1 MALSSTT
8 VVLVAAL
15 VLVAVVVWT
24 LWRNPQ
30 LPGNVSLG
38 SLAGVLLVVLGGIV
52 AMALLLRESGPL
64 HGQVWYPTGNVVA
77 MVAIMGALGGVL
89 AAHTQ
94 GDRGLVWPYRH
105 AGDTPR
111 YEFGILGDILLGV
124 AGGIVVFVT
133 VPGDPAAVITER
145 ATEMLRFLALPVIG
159 GFGARTL
166 LQKAVDARVGALEE
180 ETEKLKRDRQAK
192 QAGDEAR
199 KQVQEYL
206 AATGERTLDQA
217 ALAALFREAD
227 ESALLDIFEQVKNFR
242 QSREDKSNFAD
253 LGRAIPVLEALRG
266 TRGPKDHLIDA
277 QIAFII
283 AKKEPKASSGE
294 VIAALD
300 KAIASAASAGGKRDA
315 VLHLLRLIAIGTA
328 SPPDPALEK
337 TAIADAE
344 IAKAAGLRPKDAP
357 DLAAVNAYLAR
368 HGPQDAAGQPAIQ
381 L

>member
-8 VVLVAAL
+8 VVLVSAL
-15 VLVAVVVWT
+15 VLVAVVVWA

-105 AGDTPR
+105 AGETPR

-199 KQVQEYL
+199 KLVQEYL
-206 AATGERTLDQA
+206 AATGETALDQA
-217 ALAALFREAD
+217 ALATLFRESD
-227 ESALLDIFEQVKNFR
+227 ESALLDVFEQVKDFR
-242 QSREDKSNFAD
+242 QSREDKRNFSD
-253 LGRAIPVLEALRG
+253 LGRAVPVLEALRG

-283 AKKEPKASSGE
+283 AKKEPKASSAE
-294 VIAALD
+294 VVAALD
-300 KAIASAASAGGKRDA
+300 RAIASAASAGGKRDA
-315 VLHLLRLIAIGTA
+315 VLHLLRLIAISTA

-337 TAIADAE
+337 TAIADGE

-368 HGPQDAAGQPAIQ
+368 HGPKDAAGQPAIQ

>member
-8 VVLVAAL
+8 VVVVAAL

-38 SLAGVLLVVLGGIV
+38 SLAGVLLVVLGGVV
-52 AMALLLRESGPL
+52 AMALLLQESGPL
-64 HGQVWYPTGNVVA
+64 QGRVWYPTGNVVA
-77 MVAIMGALGGVL
+77 MVSIMGALGGLL

-105 AGDTPR
+105 EGDTPR
-111 YEFGILGDILLGV
+111 YEFGVLGDILLGV

-145 ATEMLRFLALPVIG
+145 STEMLRFLALPVIG

-180 ETEKLKRDRQAK
+180 ETEKLKRDREATRK
-192 QAGDEAR
+192 GDEAR
-199 KQVQEYL
+199 KRVQEYL
-206 AATGERTLDQA
+206 AATGEKDLDQA
-217 ALAALFREAD
+217 TLRTLFEDAD
-227 ESALLDIFEQVKNFR
+227 ETALLDIFEQVKNFR
-242 QSREDKSNFAD
+242 QSREDKRNLAD
-253 LGRAIPVLEALRG
+253 LPRALPVLEALRG
-266 TRGPKDHLIDA
+266 PRGPKDHLIDA

-283 AKKEPKASSGE
+283 AKKEPKAPEAE

-300 KAIASAASAGGKRDA
+300 RAIASAGSAGGRRDA
-315 VLHLLRLIAIGTA
+315 VLHLLRLIAISRQA
-328 SPPDPALEK
+328 LPDPALVQ
-337 TAIADAE
+337 TAVEDAR
-344 IAKAAGLRPKDAP
+344 ITAAAGLRPKDAP
-357 DLAAVNAYLAR
+357 DLAAVNQYLAQ
-368 HGPQDAAGQPAIQ
+368 HGPKDQAGQPAVQ

>member
-38 SLAGVLLVVLGGIV
+38 SLAGVLLVVLGGVV
-52 AMALLLRESGPL
+52 AMALLLQESGPL
-64 HGQVWYPTGNVVA
+64 QGRVWYPTGNVVA
-77 MVAIMGALGGVL
+77 MVSIMGALGGLL

-105 AGDTPR
+105 EGDTPR
-111 YEFGILGDILLGV
+111 YEFGVLGDILLGV

-145 ATEMLRFLALPVIG
+145 STEMLRFLALPVIG

-180 ETEKLKRDRQAK
+180 ETEKLKRDREATRK
-192 QAGDEAR
+192 GDEAR
-199 KQVQEYL
+199 KRVQEYL
-206 AATGERTLDQA
+206 AATGEKELDQA
-217 ALAALFREAD
+217 TLRALLQDAD
-227 ESALLDIFEQVKNFR
+227 ESALLDIFEQVKDFR
-242 QSREDKSNFAD
+242 QSREDKKNLAD
-253 LGRAIPVLEALRG
+253 LPRALPVLEALRG
-266 TRGPKDHLIDA
+266 PRGPKDHLIDA

-283 AKKEPKASSGE
+283 AKKEPKAPEAE

-300 KAIASAASAGGKRDA
+300 RAIASAGSAGGRRDA
-315 VLHLLRLIAIGTA
+315 VLHLLRLIAISRQA
-328 SPPDPALEK
+328 LPDPALVQ
-337 TAIADAE
+337 TAVEDAR
-344 IAKAAGLRPKDAP
+344 ITAAAGLRPKDAP
-357 DLAAVNAYLAR
+357 DLAAVNQYLAQ
-368 HGPQDAAGQPAIQ
+368 HGPKDQAGQPAVQ